1 VELENL
7 KDDFRKQGLGI
18 AAISHDLQE
27 ILREFAERKN
37 ITFPL
42 LSDVDSE
49 IIKRFGILNH
59 NIPKDNPNY
68 GIPFPGQ
75 YIVDQNGV
83 VQAKYFENNH
93 RERVTMES
101 VLIRN
106 TEWKTGFLGKIET
119 NELMLEYTANQAT
132 VKPGNHITLILDIY
146 LKKNMHI
153 YAPGVE
159 GYIPITWELN
169 QTDLYRGGP
178 AEFPKAEILELVAIG
193 EKVPVY
199 RKSFRVLQDVE
210 IAEKSILD
218 KGLGDVSKRPE
229 LVIEGTLEYQA
240 CDDKICY
247 VPNKLK
253 LKFVFN
259 VEEHD
264 WTRTKV
270 RRVSK

>member
-1 VELENL
+1 VELEYL

-18 AAISHDLQE
+18 VAISHDSQE
-27 ILREFAERKN
+27 ILREFAEQKH
-37 ITFPL
+37 ITFSL

-49 IIKRFGILNH
+49 VIKRFGILNH

-75 YIVDQNGV
+75 YIVNQHGV
-83 VQAKYFENNH
+83 VRAKYFENNH

-101 VLIRN
+101 VLIRS
-106 TEWKTGFLGKIET
+106 TDWSPGSLGKIET
-119 NELMLEYTANQAT
+119 NEIILEYTAGKET
-132 VKPGNHITLILDIY
+132 VHPGNHITLILNVY
-146 LKKNMHI
+146 PKNNMHI
-153 YAPGVE
+153 YAPGVKS
-159 GYIPITWELN
+159 YIPITWELN
-169 QTDLYRGGP
+169 QSDLYKGGP
-178 AEFPKAEILELVAIG
+178 VEFAKAEMLELAVIG

-210 IAEKSILD
+210 ISQKPILD
-218 KGLGDVSKRPE
+218 KGLGDISKKPE
-229 LVIEGTLEYQA
+229 LVIEGTLKYQA

-247 VPNKLK
+247 IPKNLK

-264 WTRTKV
+264 WIRTKA
-270 RRVSK
+270 RRESQ